1 MITLTPRIRTYR
13 EKAKRTGIRDH
24 SKEKEEMRA
33 SEIKRLEQERKL
45 LKRMDAG
52 ELDGMVGDMFQTDG
66 GSTVWTIIKNG
77 IPVRFKQGPG
87 GKFFNGKENERYEG
101 VLHTLAKWMT
111 DEERLDFLRKF
122 GWLIHDAAVNA
133 YSAKFKPKK

>member
-1 MITLTPRIRTYR
+1 MTSEER
-13 EKAKRTGIRDH
+13 E
-24 SKEKEEMRA
+24 
-33 SEIKRLEQERKL
+33 L

-87 GKFFNGKENERYEG
+87 GKFFNGKDTFNK
-101 VLHTLAKWMT
+101 L
-111 DEERLDFLRKF
+111 
-122 GWLIHDAAVNA
+122 
-133 YSAKFKPKK
+133 

>member
-1 MITLTPRIRTYR
+1 MTSEER
-13 EKAKRTGIRDH
+13 E
-24 SKEKEEMRA
+24 
-33 SEIKRLEQERKL
+33 L

-87 GKFFNGKENERYEG
+87 GKFFNGKKNERYEG
-101 VLHTLAKWMT
+101 ALHTLAKWMT

>member
-1 MITLTPRIRTYR
+1 MTSEER
-13 EKAKRTGIRDH
+13 E
-24 SKEKEEMRA
+24 
-33 SEIKRLEQERKL
+33 L

-111 DEERLDFLRKF
+111 DGERLDFLRKF

>member
-1 MITLTPRIRTYR
+1 MTSEER
-13 EKAKRTGIRDH
+13 E
-24 SKEKEEMRA
+24 
-33 SEIKRLEQERKL
+33 L

-87 GKFFNGKENERYEG
+87 GKFFNGKENERY
-101 VLHTLAKWMT
+101 AISRCDDKT
-111 DEERLDFLRKF
+111 DNF
-122 GWLIHDAAVNA
+122 
-133 YSAKFKPKK
+133 

>member
-1 MITLTPRIRTYR
+1 MTSEER
-13 EKAKRTGIRDH
+13 E
-24 SKEKEEMRA
+24 
-33 SEIKRLEQERKL
+33 L

-101 VLHTLAKWMT
+101 VLQTLAKWMT
-111 DEERLDFLRKF
+111 DEERLDFLRRF
-122 GWLIHDAAVNA
+122 GWLIHDAAVSIFVQPEDGA
-133 YSAKFKPKK
+133 DCSTGV

>member
-1 MITLTPRIRTYR
+1 MGFPSDLS
-13 EKAKRTGIRDH
+13 RDPEV
-24 SKEKEEMRA
+24 S
-33 SEIKRLEQERKL
+33 
-45 LKRMDAG
+45 
-52 ELDGMVGDMFQTDG
+52 
-66 GSTVWTIIKNG
+66 
-77 IPVRFKQGPG
+77 
-87 GKFFNGKENERYEG
+87 FFNGKENERYEG

>member
-1 MITLTPRIRTYR
+1 MTSEER
-13 EKAKRTGIRDH
+13 E
-24 SKEKEEMRA
+24 
-33 SEIKRLEQERKL
+33 L

-87 GKFFNGKENERYEG
+87 GKFFNGKENECP
-101 VLHTLAKWMT
+101 LAHCVESYM
-111 DEERLDFLRKF
+111 ERWRASFLP
-122 GWLIHDAAVNA
+122 LPA
-133 YSAKFKPKK
+133 

>member
-1 MITLTPRIRTYR
+1 MTSEER
-13 EKAKRTGIRDH
+13 E
-24 SKEKEEMRA
+24 
-33 SEIKRLEQERKL
+33 L

-133 YSAKFKPKK
+133 YSCLLYTSYPEKEVRIFSGGTAGPAGAKPLWTEAGGAWSG

>member
-1 MITLTPRIRTYR
+1 MTSEER
-13 EKAKRTGIRDH
+13 E
-24 SKEKEEMRA
+24 
-33 SEIKRLEQERKL
+33 L

-66 GSTVWTIIKNG
+66 GSTVWTIIK
-77 IPVRFKQGPG
+77 RFKQGPG
-87 GKFFNGKENERYEG
+87 GKFFNGKENERHEG

>member
-1 MITLTPRIRTYR
+1 MNNR
-13 EKAKRTGIRDH
+13 
-24 SKEKEEMRA
+24 
-33 SEIKRLEQERKL
+33 
-45 LKRMDAG
+45 
-52 ELDGMVGDMFQTDG
+52 
-66 GSTVWTIIKNG
+66 
-77 IPVRFKQGPG
+77 
-87 GKFFNGKENERYEG
+87 KENERYEG

>member
-1 MITLTPRIRTYR
+1 MKVTSEER
-13 EKAKRTGIRDH
+13 E
-24 SKEKEEMRA
+24 
-33 SEIKRLEQERKL
+33 L

-87 GKFFNGKENERYEG
+87 GKFFNGKENERYSRDGSSLEFTMMRASAE
-101 VLHTLAKWMT
+101 LRWSIAK
-111 DEERLDFLRKF
+111 EC
-122 GWLIHDAAVNA
+122 
-133 YSAKFKPKK
+133 SS

>member
-1 MITLTPRIRTYR
+1 MKMTSEER
-13 EKAKRTGIRDH
+13 E
-24 SKEKEEMRA
+24 
-33 SEIKRLEQERKL
+33 L

-87 GKFFNGKENERYEG
+87 GKFFNGT
-101 VLHTLAKWMT
+101 TLIISKKPGNTGISRDIRTEFTT
-111 DEERLDFLRKF
+111 DLLLSD
-122 GWLIHDAAVNA
+122 
-133 YSAKFKPKK
+133 